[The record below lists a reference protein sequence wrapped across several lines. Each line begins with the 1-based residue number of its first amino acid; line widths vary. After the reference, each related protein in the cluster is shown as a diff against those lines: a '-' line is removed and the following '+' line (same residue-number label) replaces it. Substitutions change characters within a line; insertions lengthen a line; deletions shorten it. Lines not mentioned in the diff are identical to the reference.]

1 MSKYKFY
8 VLKGLNYNRKTLHG
22 RLFMDMLA
30 LRISGYYKYY
40 GNRLMPVDLYDHF
53 SDHLVLCKKMDK
65 EYVPVSCLRTISYL
79 RCAENKVDFLP
90 ITRTSPSNSS
100 IPVEI
105 KKLLLLTKYNLNYD
119 SGLTISPRIT
129 SKIETYSILKNMIGL
144 CLIYHEQNKNIPF
157 LISSIKK
164 TKTDKLFEK
173 VGFVPICENSNYS
186 LKGLESEGFMML
198 KYKYEKNNYQNWTNN
213 ASSLWDNKVELET
226 VTDGQNKILQA

>member
-1 MSKYKFY
+1 MSSYKFY

-30 LRISGYYKYY
+30 LRISGYYKHY
-40 GNRLMPVDLYDHF
+40 GNKLMPVDLYDHF
-53 SDHLVLCKKMDK
+53 SDHLVLCKKIDE

-79 RCAENKVDFLP
+79 KCSQNKVDFLP
-90 ITRTSPSNSS
+90 ITRTHSSNSNIS
-100 IPVEI
+100 TEI
-105 KKLLLLTKYNLNYD
+105 EKLLLLTKNNLNYD

-129 SKIETYSILKNMIGL
+129 SKIEAYGVLKNMIGL
-144 CLIYHEQNKNIPF
+144 CLTYHEQNNNFPF

-198 KYKYEKNNYQNWTNN
+198 KYKYDKNSYNNWTDDI
-213 ASSLWDNKVELET
+213 SLLWKGKIELET
-226 VTDGQNKILQA
+226 PRDEQTKLPQV